1 MARFLLCHA
10 PFGSGHT
17 VAKEAVEEAIRKDH
31 SESEFLCIDIF
42 SYLPGWITH
51 GIINS
56 YLWILAHCPHLYR
69 RAYRLGNEK
78 RGSSLLLKLVTMIM
92 KKKLLADIRAYQPD
106 IIVCTHATPTMA
118 AGMLAEEGLI
128 DVPVVAVVTDYV
140 VHRAWM
146 HRGVT
151 RYFVAHEGLAER
163 LGAFGFAGRAIVSGI
178 PVRCGFR
185 PREGVRSKRRILV
198 MGGGFG
204 LVALAPILRAV
215 GRMDEPTTLH
225 IIAGS
230 EAKKRKAQQMAKEYP
245 YPIIIEGHSHMVDEA
260 MRQASLLITKAGGVS
275 VAESLAIGVPLILFG
290 SLAGQEEANTEFLVS
305 CGVALTANDED
316 GLYQNIRAVFGDEN
330 GVRSSM
336 LAKQAKLARPD
347 AANDIA
353 RELGKMI
360 NSR

>member
-1 MARFLLCHA
+1 
-10 PFGSGHT
+10 
-17 VAKEAVEEAIRKDH
+17 
-31 SESEFLCIDIF
+31 
-42 SYLPGWITH
+42 
-51 GIINS
+51 
-56 YLWILAHCPHLYR
+56 
-69 RAYRLGNEK
+69 
-78 RGSSLLLKLVTMIM
+78 
-92 KKKLLADIRAYQPD
+92 
-106 IIVCTHATPTMA
+106 MA
-118 AGMLAEEGLI
+118 AGTLAEEGSI

-151 RYFVAHEGLAER
+151 RYFVAHEHLIER

-185 PREGVRSKRRILV
+185 LREGVRSKRRILV
-198 MGGGFG
+198 MGGCFG
-204 LVALAPILRAV
+204 LVALAPILRAA

-305 CGVALTANDED
+305 YGVALTANDED
-316 GLYQNIRAVFGDEN
+316 GLYQNIRAILSDEN

-353 RELGKMI
+353 RELGKRI